1 MVSKNSNKK
10 IKGEQGQS
18 VMELALIL
26 PLLLLLVIG
35 ISEFGRAW
43 MTLNILT
50 GAVREGARVAS
61 VTPEVLNNQA
71 VVIQV
76 VEDLLGDANLE
87 ASYILV
93 GASSDN
99 MVRVT
104 AEIDFLFIP
113 VPFVRAFIGSNII
126 MVRSASC
133 YYEGYI

>member
-1 MVSKNSNKK
+1 MIPKNLNKK
-10 IKGEQGQS
+10 IKGERGQS

-43 MTLNILT
+43 MTLSILT

-61 VTPEVLNNQA
+61 VTPEVLSNQE
-71 VVIQV
+71 VVIQI

-93 GASSDN
+93 RASSDN
-99 MVRVT
+99 MIRVT
-104 AEIDFLFIP
+104 AAIDFMFIP
-113 VPFVRAFIGSNII
+113 VPFVKAFIGSNIM